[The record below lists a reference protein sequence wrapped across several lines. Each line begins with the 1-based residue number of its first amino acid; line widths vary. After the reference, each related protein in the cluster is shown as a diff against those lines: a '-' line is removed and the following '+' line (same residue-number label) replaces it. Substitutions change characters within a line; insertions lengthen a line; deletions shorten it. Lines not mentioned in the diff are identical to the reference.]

1 MFHDGIIL
9 TTHNDDVNDDEK
21 VIEENGNDILY
32 CNKKLE
38 NIFDIQKQ
46 KERRKVSAN
55 SSNKGENER
64 GLKELVNEKLIQ
76 CM

>member
-9 TTHNDDVNDDEK
+9 TTHNDDVNDYEK

-46 KERRKVSAN
+46 KERRKVSAS

-64 GLKELVNEKLIQ
+64 ELKELVNEKLIQ

>member
-9 TTHNDDVNDDEK
+9 TTHNDDFNDYEK

-46 KERRKVSAN
+46 KERRKVSAS

>member
-9 TTHNDDVNDDEK
+9 TTHNDDVNDYEK

-46 KERRKVSAN
+46 KERRKVSA
-55 SSNKGENER
+55 SSSDKGENER
-64 GLKELVNEKLIQ
+64 ELKKLVNEKLIQ